1 MKFYTKFT
9 KNHNREI
16 SRCIL
21 SNNHAMMF
29 LIKYMV
35 SGNGIPPFFNLAER
49 LSFSVLP
56 LEAKSDKDMKYNGMT
71 IFII

>member
-1 MKFYTKFT
+1 
-9 KNHNREI
+9 
-16 SRCIL
+16 
-21 SNNHAMMF
+21 MMF

-56 LEAKSDKDMKYNGMT
+56 LEAKSDNDMKYNGMT